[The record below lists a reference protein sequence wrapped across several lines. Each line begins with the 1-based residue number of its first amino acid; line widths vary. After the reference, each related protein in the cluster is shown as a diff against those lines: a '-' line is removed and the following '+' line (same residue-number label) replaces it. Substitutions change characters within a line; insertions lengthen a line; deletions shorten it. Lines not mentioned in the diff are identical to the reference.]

1 MAALQALTEWLEAER
16 VPYAAIGGVAVS
28 LLAQPRATQDIDAV
42 IWLEQERWGELLEV
56 GAAYGFTPRISAAV
70 EFAARSRVLLLRHVP
85 SGISIDLSCAALTF
99 EQELIERAVT
109 LDLGGVKLKVPTPED
124 LLITKAVAHRP
135 KDLIDIEAIIEAHPR
150 LDVRRI
156 QRWTQE
162 FSDALEM
169 PEIMESIEHLLRQ

>member
-1 MAALQALTEWLEAER
+1 M
-16 VPYAAIGGVAVS
+16 PHAAIGGVAVS

-42 IWLEQERWGELLEV
+42 VWLEQERWGEMIEA
-56 GAAYGFTPRISAAV
+56 GAAYGFAPRISDAV

-85 SGISIDLSCAALTF
+85 SGISIDLSCAALEF
-99 EQELIERAVT
+99 EREMIERAIT

-135 KDLIDIEAIIEAHPR
+135 KDLIDIESIIETHPQ
-150 LDVRRI
+150 LDVRRVE
-156 QRWTQE
+156 RWAQE

-169 PEIMESIEHLLRQ
+169 PEIMESLDRLLRRQ